1 MDEISGAY
9 PGGPTR
15 RERFGQAESNE
26 ARRAIRSGE
35 DNERRAGLRGQDE
48 RLRRRKLRA
57 VLGVS
62 ATLLLSAAAGIYWGL
77 SSAARASDELMENV
91 GVGINRPEADIS
103 REMDRLIDQLWKM
116 EELDR
121 LPRRVRP

>member
-26 ARRAIRSGE
+26 APRAIRSGE
-35 DNERRAGLRGQDE
+35 DNERRAGRRDQHD
-48 RLRRRKLRA
+48 RLRRRKVRA
-57 VLGVS
+57 ILGVS
-62 ATLLLSAAAGIYWGL
+62 VTLLISAAAGIYLGL
-77 SSAARASDELMENV
+77 SAVRASDELMEKAE
-91 GVGINRPEADIS
+91 VGINRPEAEIS

-121 LPRRVRP
+121 LPRRLRP

>member
-15 RERFGQAESNE
+15 RERFGQAESNK
-26 ARRAIRSGE
+26 APRAIRSGE
-35 DNERRAGLRGQDE
+35 DNERRARLRGRDN
-48 RLRRRKLRA
+48 RLRRRKARA
-57 VLGVS
+57 ILGVS
-62 ATLLLSAAAGIYWGL
+62 VTLVLSAAAGIFWGL
-77 SSAARASDELMENV
+77 TSARASDELMEKAEV
-91 GVGINRPEADIS
+91 RINRPEADIS

-121 LPRRVRP
+121 LPRRLRP